1 MNRSNPVA
9 CKPTSPELLVEEFFL
24 QGDREKGLK
33 LDPGFLMD
41 RDKRLGSAFSLGC
54 LVAG

>member
-1 MNRSNPVA
+1 MQANIARVA
-9 CKPTSPELLVEEFFL
+9 GGLPEEFFL